1 MWYDSEIC
9 WIEKNWHHL
18 AILPAALY
26 LKVIACKHIL
36 SMTRLV
42 INRSLYSIWCCMDF
56 EILSMRKSNNILRFG
71 SRGSTWSQG
80 VNCAGK
86 ANTETKVISLRLA
99 WAQLSSVA
107 DIFCKVAWP
116 HSVWTLKWGILSNW
130 LSRWLSKYA
139 QSHQMYIYRNLN
151 CIVSILGKT
160 VVVLAI
166 GETKRVSHTQLKSSF
181 GLNSPL
187 KSNLVFGR
195 HSHSEKQA
203 VMELNTCSGMI
214 DLVARELLGLIH
226 DHFFQNFFPAGDST
240 CLIWD

>member
-1 MWYDSEIC
+1 MY
-9 WIEKNWHHL
+9 
-18 AILPAALY
+18 
-26 LKVIACKHIL
+26 
-36 SMTRLV
+36 
-42 INRSLYSIWCCMDF
+42 F

-86 ANTETKVISLRLA
+86 PNTETKAISLHLA

-107 DIFCKVAWP
+107 DSFCKVAWP

-139 QSHQMYIYRNLN
+139 QSHRMYIYRNLN
-151 CIVSILGKT
+151 CNVSILGKT
-160 VVVLAI
+160 VVVSAI
-166 GETKRVSHTQLKSSF
+166 GKTKRVSHTQLKSSF

-187 KSNLVFGR
+187 KSNVLFEQ
-195 HSHSEKQA
+195 HSEKQA
-203 VMELNTCSGMI
+203 LMELNTCSGMI

-226 DHFFQNFFPAGDST
+226 DHFFQNFSPQVILLA
-240 CLIWD
+240 